1 MASTKGWIADQKAEN
16 FKSRINRIHKIND
29 PTTSADETL
38 FWLKYL
44 IIPLLL
50 VYTGLLAG
58 IAYYKNFAQ
67 SFPPEAAL
75 VMAVALTA
83 CIEYGKNYCAKSS
96 LRAIL
101 FRWHE
106 VTNHKASS
114 FLFGAI
120 LFACLITFIV
130 SAINSTKG
138 GEQLSL
144 IFAHQ
149 RDTTLFVPNTSD
161 IDAQIASAQKNID
174 DAKATKWKG
183 TTTRKSQ
190 EAISTQSAAIAS
202 LNDQKSAI
210 IEQQRDDY
218 NRRQAQ
224 KFKDN
229 NFAAAL
235 MLGNGIWVELLQL
248 IFMVAFVCCEK
259 ILDDKNPSPASTEKE
274 SRSGGIGFQSGY
286 RVASAEHT
294 PQPPTL
300 EQDTRRPIGF
310 KRYEALPEQPTVPP
324 KITVEQC
331 ATEIS
336 AGTVAPEQPPKTL
349 SQASVLADV
358 KDWKKRAQ
366 QCYQRA
372 RTQQRAE
379 YRLDNQHRYTCYVLM
394 LQAVGVTVRTDDTD
408 RLTFE
413 DPADY
418 RIDEIVAGLIAE
430 QQARL
435 ARIGTE
441 RRVGA

>member
-1 MASTKGWIADQKAEN
+1 ML
-16 FKSRINRIHKIND
+16 
-29 PTTSADETL
+29 TS
-38 FWLKYL
+38 
-44 IIPLLL
+44 
-50 VYTGLLAG
+50 
-58 IAYYKNFAQ
+58 
-67 SFPPEAAL
+67 
-75 VMAVALTA
+75 
-83 CIEYGKNYCAKSS
+83 
-96 LRAIL
+96 
-101 FRWHE
+101 
-106 VTNHKASS
+106 
-114 FLFGAI
+114 
-120 LFACLITFIV
+120 
-130 SAINSTKG
+130 G
-138 GEQLSL
+138 G
-144 IFAHQ
+144 
-149 RDTTLFVPNTSD
+149 
-161 IDAQIASAQKNID
+161 
-174 DAKATKWKG
+174 
-183 TTTRKSQ
+183 
-190 EAISTQSAAIAS
+190 
-202 LNDQKSAI
+202 
-210 IEQQRDDY
+210 
-218 NRRQAQ
+218 
-224 KFKDN
+224 
-229 NFAAAL
+229 
-235 MLGNGIWVELLQL
+235 WVELLQILL
-248 IFMVAFVCCEK
+248 ILVRVACEK
-259 ILDDKNPSPASTEKE
+259 ALDGRLPS
-274 SRSGGIGFQSGY
+274 SGQEEEMPGIGFRSGY
-286 RVASAEHT
+286 RVAAAEHT